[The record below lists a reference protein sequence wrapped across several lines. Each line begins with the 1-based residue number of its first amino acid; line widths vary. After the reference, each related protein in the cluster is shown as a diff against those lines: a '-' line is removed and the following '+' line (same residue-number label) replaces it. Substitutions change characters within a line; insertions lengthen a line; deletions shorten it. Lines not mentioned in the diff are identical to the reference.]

1 MSDLSLEV
9 QLKAA
14 QSLLK
19 KAIEDKEYN
28 ASLNEDLRKLN
39 DELLSCLKNYHKYN
53 RIRND
58 LDYEL
63 WYPAEIAIARAE
75 GNLELVKEIEDLDK
89 EDSLVKSKKGE

>member
-14 QSLLK
+14 QSLFK
-19 KAIEDKEYN
+19 KAVDDKEYN
-28 ASLNEDLRKLN
+28 ASLNESLQKSN

-58 LDYEL
+58 LDSEL
-63 WYPAEIAIARAE
+63 WSPAEIAIARAE

-89 EDSLVKSKKGE
+89 KDS